1 LSVRIPLRRGVL
13 DTTLCDQ
20 VCQWLATLEE
30 NFGGYIMFPFIVTL
44 SDEQTIVDTVVRG
57 DEGYGV

>member
-1 LSVRIPLRRGVL
+1 L
-13 DTTLCDQ
+13 Q
-20 VCQWLATLEE
+20 EE
-30 NFGGYIMFPFIVTL
+30 DFGGCIMFPFIVTL